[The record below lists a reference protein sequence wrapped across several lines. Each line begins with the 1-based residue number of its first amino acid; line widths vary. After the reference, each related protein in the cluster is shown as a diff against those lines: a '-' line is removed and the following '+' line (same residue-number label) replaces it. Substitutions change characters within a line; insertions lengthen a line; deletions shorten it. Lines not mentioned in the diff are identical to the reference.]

1 MMESSP
7 VNGMNLQS
15 FEERIEE
22 VRAFYLNGISD
33 VMDEALAKFML
44 PGDRISL
51 LKDAAPFVCFM
62 LAIKA
67 AECKT
72 PARSQIERKTALA
85 QWWPLQKIILK
96 DVPAMLLEFGRAA
109 ERTKLKGTGE
119 TAS

>member
-1 MMESSP
+1 MTACEP
-7 VNGMNLQS
+7 VNGLPLQP
-15 FEERIEE
+15 FDERIEE

-33 VMDEALAKFML
+33 VIDEALSKFML
-44 PGDRISL
+44 PGDRLSL

-67 AECKT
+67 AECT
-72 PARSQIERKTALA
+72 IPAGSQIERRSALT

-96 DVPAMLLEFGRAA
+96 DVPAMLLDFGREA
-109 ERTKLKGTGE
+109 ERAKLEGTGE